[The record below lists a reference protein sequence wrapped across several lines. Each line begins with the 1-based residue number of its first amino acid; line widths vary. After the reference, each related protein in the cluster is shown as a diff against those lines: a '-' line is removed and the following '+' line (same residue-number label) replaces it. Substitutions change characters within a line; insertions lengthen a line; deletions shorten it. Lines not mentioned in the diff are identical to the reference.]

1 MSRQGVSSFTLS
13 GASTVVSLG
22 KACAQDARSR
32 VAPVE
37 STIAS
42 RAAPLLQA
50 GTPIV
55 TSRGESL
62 EYVRQFETE
71 ALDRPGGAALP
82 APPLHVEN
90 VGEDCSVERAS
101 LQPGATLLPRPL
113 YCLGGG
119 MLSALGFLRL
129 VSGDPSPLDTRRSYR
144 QFSNSPGLGLRIHF
158 FCIGL
163 R

>member
-1 MSRQGVSSFTLS
+1 M
-13 GASTVVSLG
+13 
-22 KACAQDARSR
+22 
-32 VAPVE
+32 E

-55 TSRGESL
+55 TSRGETL

-113 YCLGGG
+113 YCRCVLMCTDVGAQMCTVVYG
-119 MLSALGFLRL
+119 
-129 VSGDPSPLDTRRSYR
+129 
-144 QFSNSPGLGLRIHF
+144 
-158 FCIGL
+158 
-163 R
+163 

>member
-71 ALDRPGGAALP
+71 ALDRPGGAAQP
-82 APPLHVEN
+82 APPQHVLGHEEEH
-90 VGEDCSVERAS
+90 GEEHAS
-101 LQPGATLLPRPL
+101 LQPRATLLPRPL
-113 YCLGGG
+113 YC
-119 MLSALGFLRL
+119 
-129 VSGDPSPLDTRRSYR
+129 
-144 QFSNSPGLGLRIHF
+144 
-158 FCIGL
+158 
-163 R
+163 